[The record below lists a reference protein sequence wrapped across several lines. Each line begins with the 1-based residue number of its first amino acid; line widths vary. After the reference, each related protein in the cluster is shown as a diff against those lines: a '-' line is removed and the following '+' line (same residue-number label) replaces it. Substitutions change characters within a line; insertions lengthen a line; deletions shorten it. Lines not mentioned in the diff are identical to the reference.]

1 MQFFVASE
9 ADEASQNQRRA
20 LLALAPWREAP
31 AFEGLASHRRE
42 DVTLVSIREHHL
54 YRDHL
59 DRDLA
64 AAFGEPV
71 ELVVYLSK
79 HRSESRTPSLTV
91 HPVGNFGGAELGG
104 LPETL
109 VPAAPRWM
117 TAALRRLRR
126 EATGLAYQVTFE
138 ATHHG
143 PYLETPTFYIEQGST
158 ETEWSDPEA
167 AATIARALLGLRPD
181 DVPVAVGFGG
191 GHYAPRHT
199 DVAMARAVAFG
210 HLLPSHALEHLAD
223 ETLRQAV
230 ARTPDASLAY
240 LHRKS
245 LGKPEARALEERLG
259 GLGLRVVREA
269 DLPPWEDKA

>member
-1 MQFFVASE
+1 MASL
-9 ADEASQNQRRA
+9 NQKRA
-20 LLALAPWREAP
+20 LLAMAPWRDAP
-31 AFEGLASHRRE
+31 AFEGMPSHRRE
-42 DVTLVSIREHHL
+42 DVLLVSIREHHL

-91 HPVGNFGGAELGG
+91 HPVGNTGGAELGG
-104 LPETL
+104 RPATL
-109 VPAAPRWM
+109 VTAAPGWM

-126 EATGLAYQVTFE
+126 EAAGLPYQVTFE

-143 PYLETPTFYIEQGST
+143 PYLESPTFYIEQGST
-158 ETEWSDPEA
+158 EKEWTDTEA
-167 AATIARALLGLRPD
+167 AAAIARCLLALHATD
-181 DVPVAVGFGG
+181 APVAVGFGG

-199 DVAMARAVAFG
+199 DVALARTVAFG
-210 HLLPSHALEHLAD
+210 HLLPSHALEGLPE
-223 ETLRQAV
+223 ETLRQAID
-230 ARTPDASLAY
+230 RSPGASLAY

-245 LGKPEARALEERLG
+245 LGKPEARDLEARLA

-269 DLPPWEDKA
+269 DLPPCEDKA